1 MLVTREEFLADLDAN
16 YAEMQK
22 FGISRKDAPYF
33 LPPYEWYNSSISGWT
48 KEAGLQLINF
58 SPGTIS
64 HADYTTP
71 DMPNYRG
78 NDEIYES
85 IISFEKKKGLNG
97 FILLVHIGADP
108 KRTDKFY
115 SRLKDL
121 LPYLK
126 KQGYRFVKVNELLEK
141 S

>member
-1 MLVTREEFLADLDAN
+1 LLVTRQEFLADLDAN

-33 LPPYEWYNSSISGWT
+33 LPPFEWYNSSISGWT

-78 NDEIYES
+78 NDEIYQS

-115 SRLKDL
+115 SRLDEL
-121 LPYLK
+121 LTHLK